1 MLHPIIGPSGSGKTE
16 YIMERLGDA
25 VKKGI
30 RCYVIVPEQQSVD
43 YESEVCRRFGDSSNL
58 YCEIL
63 NFERLPNRIARD
75 FGGLVVNN
83 IDKGGACALLSV
95 IAESLKD
102 KLTQYSAVA
111 ANVDFAQSLLALIHR
126 MKMGMISP
134 EKLLANSQNISDTQ
148 LSEKI
153 KDIALIYSQYEK
165 CFKDDLSDPRDAL
178 TILAK
183 ELDDKPFFKN
193 CAVFIDG
200 YYTFTEQEY
209 AIIKE
214 IIRQS
219 QDTYISFTVGD
230 SRFLFSENEKALKRV
245 KERFAD
251 IAQPVIF
258 DRPKRFNSLYLKH
271 LEKNIFG
278 NKAEALSGDDGSIA
292 LVTAKNRFDEV
303 ESAAAE
309 ILNYVRKGGRYKDIA
324 VIAGNADSYRP
335 IVDAVFSRAGIP
347 VYISAKEPLE
357 SKGLFSFV
365 IASLAVVAEDFS
377 LRSVKRYVKSGFSGL
392 SVREA
397 DALLSYAASW
407 KLRGKA
413 WYGNEEWTLDP
424 DGYTEGD
431 LSLSSVKTLKIV
443 NAARKKVAEPL
454 SQLRDDLMQKN
465 LTVSQALRAL
475 YNHLVNLN
483 ANEKLRENAEIIL
496 KNGDREKSEREI
508 QLWKLLINI
517 IDQMDRLCG
526 DREVTAKRFMSLI
539 RLMCD
544 CYSLGAIPPSA
555 DSVTFGDAS
564 LIRAG
569 NSNMVIV
576 LGLCDGEFP
585 SSAGVNSFFNRV
597 EATKLE
603 EADLVLA
610 DTVEKQLITNR
621 FLVYTAFTAP
631 KSKLVVSYP
640 KSELSGEE
648 LRPSMAWF
656 AIDKMFPDVK
666 IKEFTEDNML
676 YSGEAIAS
684 YFPWLIDGDIKD
696 SIEEAM
702 DTLGVS
708 YCSEEPAIC
717 QPISEIEY
725 KAEELKLSPS
735 TFEKYICC
743 PFSYFGRYILR
754 LQEKKLNEFAG
765 REIGNAAHKLLEQ
778 FMKKCISNG
787 IFNCPDKTE
796 REQIIKEEAQR
807 YLDKVIG
814 NDAQEDKRFMHSYRK
829 MLKIVS
835 FVADCLCDE
844 FSDSKFIPHGFE
856 YKIGLGDNEDIPA
869 IRYTVDGKR
878 VLLRGSI
885 DRVDVYEK
893 DGQKYVRVIDYKTYN
908 KGFSLDLV
916 AQGLDTQLLHY
927 LFAFCEKNNGKPAG
941 AMYYNVVL
949 PSVTVNGGETEEELR
964 ELLIK
969 NITRDGILIDDKD
982 IVFAMSPDCR
992 HVPVSK
998 TSTGLRK
1005 SGKLLSEE
1013 GFDQLSQQLS
1023 QQVQDLSH
1031 NIFSGSMNIAP
1042 NDCDGKKKPC
1052 QYCSFGDM
1060 CRIKNLKEEEESEYD
1075 ETEN

>member
-1 MLHPIIGPSGSGKTE
+1 MLYPVIGPSGSGKTE
-16 YIMERLGDA
+16 FIMQCLGEA
-25 VKKGI
+25 IKNG
-30 RCYVIVPEQQSVD
+30 RQCYVIVPEQQSVD
-43 YESEVCRRFGDSSNL
+43 YESEVCCRFGDSSNL

-95 IAESLKD
+95 ISESLKD

-111 ANVDFAQSLLALIHR
+111 SNVDFAQSLLSLIHR
-126 MKMGMISP
+126 MKMGMITP
-134 EKLLANSQNISDTQ
+134 EKLISNSEKISDKQ
-148 LSEKI
+148 LSEKVR
-153 KDIALIYSQYEK
+153 DIALIYDEYEK
-165 CFKDDLSDPRDAL
+165 CFSDDLSDPRDAL
-178 TILAK
+178 TRLSK
-183 ELDDKPFFKN
+183 ELEDKPFFKN
-193 CAVFIDG
+193 CSVFIDG

-219 QDTYISFTVGD
+219 KDTYISFTVGD
-230 SRFLFSENEKALKRV
+230 SRSFFTENDKCAQRV
-245 KERFAD
+245 KKLSAD
-251 IAQPVIF
+251 KFDELLF
-258 DRPKRFNSLYLKH
+258 DRSKRFTSQYLNH
-271 LEKNIFG
+271 LEKNLFR
-278 NKAEALSGDDGSIA
+278 NKAQSLLGNDGSIE

-303 ESAAAE
+303 ESAAAS
-309 ILNYVRKGGRYKDIA
+309 ILKYIRNGGRYKDIA
-324 VIAGNADSYRP
+324 VITGNADSYRP
-335 IVDAVFSRAGIP
+335 IVDAIFSRAGIP

-357 SKGLFSFV
+357 SKGLFAFV
-365 IASLAVVAEDFS
+365 MASLAVVAENFS
-377 LRSVKRYVKSGFSGL
+377 LRSIKQYIKSGFSGL

-397 DALLSYAASW
+397 DALLGYATSW

-413 WYGNEEWTLDP
+413 WYGDEEWNLDP
-424 DGYTEGD
+424 EGYTEGD
-431 LSLSSVKTLKIV
+431 LSVSSIKTLKIV
-443 NAARKKVAEPL
+443 NAARKKIVAPL
-454 SQLRDDLMQKN
+454 SQLRDNLMQKN
-465 LTVSQALRAL
+465 LTVSQSLRAL
-475 YNHLVNLN
+475 YDHLMCLKV
-483 ANEKLRENAEIIL
+483 NEKLRENAEIIL
-496 KNGDREKSEREI
+496 KKGDREKSEREI

-517 IDQMDRLCG
+517 IDQLDRLCG

-539 RLMCD
+539 QLMCD

-569 NSNMVIV
+569 NKDMVIV
-576 LGLCDGEFP
+576 LGVCDGEFP
-585 SSAGVNSFFNRV
+585 SSTGVNSFFNRI

-621 FLVYTAFTAP
+621 FLVYAAFTAP
-631 KSKLVVSYP
+631 KSKLVLSYP

-656 AIDKMFPDVK
+656 AINKMFPDVK
-666 IKEFTEDNML
+666 ITEFTEENML
-676 YSGEAIAS
+676 YSSEAIAS
-684 YFPWLIDGDIKD
+684 YFPWFTDGKVKE
-696 SIEEAM
+696 SIEKAM
-702 DTLGVS
+702 DSKGIS
-708 YCSEEPAIC
+708 YCNAEPAIC
-717 QPISEIEY
+717 QPISEIDY
-725 KAEELKLSPS
+725 KAQELKLSPS

-743 PFSYFGRYILR
+743 PFSYFVRYILR

-787 IFNCPDKTE
+787 IFNCPNKTE
-796 REQIIKEEAQR
+796 REKILKEEAQL
-807 YLDKVIG
+807 YLEKVIG
-814 NDAQEDKRFMHSYRK
+814 NGAQEDKRFMHSYRK

-844 FSDSKFIPHGFE
+844 FSESKFSPYGFE
-856 YKIGLGDNEDIPA
+856 YKIGLGDNADIPA
-869 IRYTVDGKR
+869 IRYTVDGKN

-885 DRVDVYEK
+885 DRVDVYER
-893 DGQKYVRVIDYKTYN
+893 DGQKYVRVIDYKTFN
-908 KGFSLDLV
+908 KSFSLDLV

-927 LFAFCEKNNGKPAG
+927 LFAFCEKNNAKPAG

-949 PSVTVNGGETEEELR
+949 PSVGINGGETEEELR
-964 ELLIK
+964 EMLIK
-969 NITRDGILIDDKD
+969 NITRDGILIDDQD
-982 IVFAMSPDCR
+982 IVFAMSPECR

-998 TSTGLRK
+998 TSKGLRK
-1005 SGKLLSEE
+1005 SSKLLSEE
-1013 GFDQLSQQLS
+1013 GFAQLSEQLS

-1031 NIFSGSMNIAP
+1031 SIFSGSMNIAP
-1042 NDCDGKKKPC
+1042 NDCDGKKNPC

-1060 CRIKNLKEEEESEYD
+1060 CRIKNLKEDEESEHD